1 MDCPIRDWA
10 WSPGKRIPIRT
21 PPHATPSYMWRKP
34 ISKLYKY
41 LLKVLTCH
49 SELHVEVI
57 LIHTHGAL
65 QDKTYYFF
73 KMHIRRLREIQEL
86 TVCLTYGKQ
95 GSKNTLLK
103 VMIFSFYL
111 QDPPKVPWTILH
123 VTCQKKCH
131 PKFNSNDPFGLSNN
145 KIINNKFYS
154 TLFAIVYLEGNFSE
168 RLNEKSL

>member
-1 MDCPIRDWA
+1 MWRSWA

-21 PPHATPSYMWRKP
+21 PPSYIWRYP

-41 LLKVLTCH
+41 LIKLLTCH

-65 QDKTYYFF
+65 QDKTYYFY

-95 GSKNTLLK
+95 GSKK
-103 VMIFSFYL
+103 YA
-111 QDPPKVPWTILH
+111 PK
-123 VTCQKKCH
+123 
-131 PKFNSNDPFGLSNN
+131 SNDF
-145 KIINNKFYS
+145 FF
-154 TLFAIVYLEGNFSE
+154 LFTGSPKCALDVIACDLPKKNVIQNSILMILLVYLAIE
-168 RLNEKSL
+168 